1 MHILIVNLLDLQ
13 EENMF
18 SLFEKAVLGM
28 ALLRLLSGCIEIA
41 AAMLM
46 LKANQIEKALIIN
59 SSLAIVGPL
68 ILIATTTIGL
78 FSIADKI
85 SFGKMLFVLTGVG
98 FILYGV
104 RSS

>member
-1 MHILIVNLLDLQ
+1 MY
-13 EENMF
+13 